1 MKYEK
6 ESGGET
12 MGEANQKFQVEIETG
27 EVMEAELLSVVEID
41 GKEYAVYSLD
51 NKNGTVDILA
61 SYVVKDAEGYDQ
73 LVDITNP
80 VDKEKISNFIKSL
93 VA

>member
-1 MKYEK
+1 
-6 ESGGET
+6 
-12 MGEANQKFQVEIETG
+12 MGDTNQKFQVQVETG
-27 EVMEAELLSVVEID
+27 EIMDAELLSVVEID

-61 SYVVKDAEGYDQ
+61 SYVVKDAEGFDQ

-80 VDKEKISNFIKSL
+80 LDKEKISNFIKSL

>member
-1 MKYEK
+1 
-6 ESGGET
+6 

-41 GKEYAVYSLD
+41 GKEYAVYSLA

-73 LVDITNP
+73 LIDITNP
-80 VDKEKISNFIKSL
+80 VDKEKISNFIKS
-93 VA
+93 

>member
-1 MKYEK
+1 ME
-6 ESGGET
+6 ET
-12 MGEANQKFQVEIETG
+12 NQKFQVEVETG
-27 EVMEAELLSVVEID
+27 EIMDAELLSVVEID

-61 SYVVKDAEGYDQ
+61 SYVIKDQEGYDQ
-73 LVDITNP
+73 LIDINNP
-80 VDKEKISNFIKSL
+80 IDKEKISNFIKSL

>member
-1 MKYEK
+1 MNKKFKITDEQNI
-6 ESGGET
+6 ER
-12 MGEANQKFQVEIETG
+12 EANLITIFENE
-27 EVMEAELLSVVEID
+27 

-61 SYVVKDAEGYDQ
+61 SYVVKDAEGFDQ

-80 VDKEKISNFIKSL
+80 IDKEKISNFIKSL

>member
-1 MKYEK
+1 ME
-6 ESGGET
+6 ET
-12 MGEANQKFQVEIETG
+12 NQKFQVEIETG
-27 EVMEAELLSVVEID
+27 EIMDAELLSVVEID

-73 LVDITNP
+73 LVDITDP
-80 VDKEKISNFIKSL
+80 MDKEKVSNFIKSL

>member
-1 MKYEK
+1 
-6 ESGGET
+6 
-12 MGEANQKFQVEIETG
+12 MGEKNQKFQVEIETG
-27 EVMEAELLSVVEID
+27 EIMDAELLSVVEID

-61 SYVVKDAEGYDQ
+61 SYVIKDNEGYDQ

-80 VDKEKISNFIKSL
+80 IDKEKISNFIKSL

>member
-1 MKYEK
+1 MKKKAEGK
-6 ESGGET
+6 FMGET
-12 MGEANQKFQVEIETG
+12 NQRFQVEIETG
-27 EVMEAELLSVVEID
+27 EVMDAELLSVVEID

-61 SYVVKDAEGYDQ
+61 SYVIKDAEGYDQ
-73 LVDITNP
+73 LVDISNP
-80 VDKEKISNFIKSL
+80 IDKEKISNFIKSL

>member
-1 MKYEK
+1 ME
-6 ESGGET
+6 
-12 MGEANQKFQVEIETG
+12 EAKQKFQVEIETG
-27 EVMEAELLSVVEID
+27 EIVEAELLSVVEID

-73 LVDITNP
+73 LIDITDP
-80 VDKEKISNFIKSL
+80 YDKEKISNFIKSL

>member
-1 MKYEK
+1 
-6 ESGGET
+6 
-12 MGEANQKFQVEIETG
+12 MGDKNQKFQVEVETG
-27 EVMEAELLSVVEID
+27 EIMDAELLSVVEID

-61 SYVVKDAEGYDQ
+61 SYVVKDAEGFDQ

-80 VDKEKISNFIKSL
+80 IDKEKISNFIKSL

>member
-1 MKYEK
+1 MEEK
-6 ESGGET
+6 
-12 MGEANQKFQVEIETG
+12 NQKFQVEIETG
-27 EVMEAELLSVVEID
+27 EIVDAELLSVVEID

-61 SYVVKDAEGYDQ
+61 SYVMKDQEGYDQ
-73 LVDITNP
+73 LIDINNP
-80 VDKEKISNFIKSL
+80 IDKEKISNFIKSL

>member
-1 MKYEK
+1 
-6 ESGGET
+6 
-12 MGEANQKFQVEIETG
+12 MGENQKFQVEIETG
-27 EVMEAELLSVVEID
+27 EIVDAELLSVVEID

-51 NKNGTVDILA
+51 NQNGTVDILA
-61 SYVVKDAEGYDQ
+61 SYVMKDAEGYDQ

-80 VDKEKISNFIKSL
+80 VDKEKVSNFIKSL

>member
-1 MKYEK
+1 
-6 ESGGET
+6 
-12 MGEANQKFQVEIETG
+12 MGDTNQKFQVEVETG
-27 EVMEAELLSVVEID
+27 EIMDAELLSVVEID

-61 SYVVKDAEGYDQ
+61 SYVVKDAEGFDQ

-80 VDKEKISNFIKSL
+80 IDKE
-93 VA
+93 

>member
-1 MKYEK
+1 MREN
-6 ESGGET
+6 
-12 MGEANQKFQVEIETG
+12 NQKFQVEIETG
-27 EVMEAELLSVVEID
+27 EIMDAELLSVVEID

-51 NKNGTVDILA
+51 NENGTVDILA
-61 SYVVKDAEGYDQ
+61 SYVEKDSEGFDQ

>member
-1 MKYEK
+1 MEEK
-6 ESGGET
+6 
-12 MGEANQKFQVEIETG
+12 NQKFQVEIETG
-27 EVMEAELLSVVEID
+27 EIMDAELISVVEID

-61 SYVVKDAEGYDQ
+61 SYVTKDIEGYDQ
-73 LVDITNP
+73 LTDINNP
-80 VDKEKISNFIKSL
+80 IDKEKISNFIKSL